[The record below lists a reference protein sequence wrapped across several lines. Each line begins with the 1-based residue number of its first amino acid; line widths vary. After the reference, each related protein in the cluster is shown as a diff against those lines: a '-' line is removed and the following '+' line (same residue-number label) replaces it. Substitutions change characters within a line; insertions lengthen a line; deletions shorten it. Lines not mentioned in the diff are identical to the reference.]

1 MLKHKNQFGID
12 IIKYC
17 KKHEA
22 TIQQQLGTST
32 NFKELLEYHNK
43 KIEWLQHERLVHL
56 LVTMLTAILFLF
68 VFGIALLLKDNLLI
82 FVLLGIVTV
91 LLAAYL
97 FHYFRLENTVQRWY
111 LISDE
116 IYQKLTAI
124 PQKNGRK

>member
-1 MLKHKNQFGID
+1 M
-12 IIKYC
+12 IKYC
-17 KKHEA
+17 RKHES
-22 TIQQQLGTST
+22 TIKQQLETST
-32 NFKELLEYHNK
+32 DFQALLEYQNR

-68 VFGIALLLKDNLLI
+68 VFGLSLFIKDNLSIL
-82 FVLLGIVTV
+82 VLLGIVTV

-116 IYQKLTAI
+116 IYHKLNE
-124 PQKNGRK
+124 K